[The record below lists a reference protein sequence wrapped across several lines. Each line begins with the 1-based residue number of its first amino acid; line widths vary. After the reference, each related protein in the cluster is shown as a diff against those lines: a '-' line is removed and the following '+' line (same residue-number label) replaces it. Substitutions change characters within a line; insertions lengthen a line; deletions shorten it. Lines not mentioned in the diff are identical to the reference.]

1 MINAQHTLRYYAF
14 CIFLSAILLF
24 QIEPMISK
32 TLLPWFGGTSA
43 VWSSA
48 MLFFQIALTG
58 GYAYANWLVRRTNSK
73 KQTVIHLALIGISV
87 CLVIFLWIV
96 WPSPVTPPANW
107 KPDNAIDPLIY
118 ILFLL
123 TVSVGL
129 PFFVLSTNS
138 PLMQAWFSRN
148 NPGKSP
154 YWLYAL
160 SNIGSILGLL
170 AYPVIVEPLL
180 TLRWQGW
187 LWGGGYILF
196 AFLAGWNTIRTFQG
210 NIAPVAIT
218 AESVASEG
226 RNLKKGAQTLW
237 ILLSACASLLVL
249 AVTSQITQEV
259 AVIPF
264 LWVLPLTIYLLSF
277 VLAFSSQR
285 WYQRGIFSILLLLGT
300 LGWVYFVVNP
310 TTNFIIQIITYNFIL
325 FAATMI
331 CHAELYALRPQASL
345 LTRFYLM
352 VSIGGALGGL
362 FVNLAAPFFFRGYWE
377 LYFGFA
383 LVWILLSIL
392 SYQPQGSRPVFLQ
405 SVLIAAAATAV
416 CIFVV
421 FLVSRAS
428 SESLFIDRNFYGVVR
443 VKEIK
448 IEKNLQQA
456 NQMVHGSTIHGFEFL
471 DANLR
476 DTPTSYYSTDSGIGL
491 AITTNPHYAQHTL
504 GYGSGMRVGVL
515 GLGVGT
521 LAAYGQPG
529 DTYRF
534 YEINPV
540 VVDLAKGQGGFFSF
554 VKDSRSKIEIVQG
567 DARLSLEKELSVGTG
582 NQFNILVL
590 DTFSSDSIP
599 VHLVTL
605 QAFDIYL
612 KNLAPDGLIAANIS
626 NQFLDL
632 RPVLWQV
639 AQYYKLQMAIVQ
651 SPAEKNNPAANYS
664 IWVLL
669 TRNPKLLEAP
679 ALAGNLAPLSGFR
692 TDILPWTDDYS
703 NLIQII
709 K

>member
-1 MINAQHTLRYYAF
+1 MIFYAVS
-14 CIFLSAILLF
+14 IFLSAILLF

-43 VWSSA
+43 VWSAA

-58 GYAYANWLVRRTNSK
+58 GYAYANWLVRQVKSRR
-73 KQTVIHLALIGISV
+73 QTAFHLALLGISV
-87 CLVIFLWIV
+87 GLVIFLWV
-96 WPSPVTPPANW
+96 FWPSPITPPASW
-107 KPDNAIDPLIY
+107 KPDNSVNPLLN

-123 TVSVGL
+123 TISVGL

-138 PLMQAWFSRN
+138 PLMQAWFSRKN
-148 NPGKSP
+148 THQSP

-160 SNIGSILGLL
+160 SNVGSILGLL
-170 AYPVIVEPLL
+170 AYPVLVEPNL

-187 LWGGGYILF
+187 LWAGGYILF
-196 AFLAGWNTIRTFQG
+196 AALAGWVTVRTFQNG
-210 NIAPVAIT
+210 GKPLEVM
-218 AESVASEG
+218 AESPREEYEKA
-226 RNLKKGAQTLW
+226 KKSTQSLW
-237 ILLSACASLLVL
+237 ILLSACASLFVL
-249 AVTSQITQEV
+249 AITSQITQEV

-285 WYQRGIFSILLLLGT
+285 WYHRGIFSILLLIGT
-300 LGWVYFVVNP
+300 LGWVYFVLNP
-310 TTNFIIQIITYNFIL
+310 TTNYIIQIIVYNFIL
-325 FAATMI
+325 FAASMI
-331 CHAELYALRPQASL
+331 CHGELYALRPQAAL

-352 VSIGGALGGL
+352 VSVGGALGGL
-362 FVNLAAPFFFRGYWE
+362 FVNLAAPFIFRGYWE

-383 LVWILLSIL
+383 LVWILLTGL
-392 SYQPQGSRPVFLQ
+392 SYQPRASRAVFRQGI
-405 SVLIAAAATAV
+405 LIAAAATAV
-416 CIFVV
+416 CTFVV
-421 FLVSRAS
+421 FLVSRSS
-428 SESLFIDRNFYGVVR
+428 SEFLFIERNFYGVVR

-448 IEKNLQQA
+448 IDKNLQQA
-456 NQMVHGSTIHGFEFL
+456 NQMVHGATVHGFQFL

-476 DTPTSYYSTDSGIGL
+476 DTPTSYYSKDSGIGL
-491 AITTNPHYAQHTL
+491 AITTNPHYGQPTL
-504 GYGSGMRVGVL
+504 RDGSGMRVGIL
-515 GLGVGT
+515 GLGIGT

-554 VKDSRSKIEIVQG
+554 VKDSRSKIEIIPG
-567 DARLSLEKELSVGTG
+567 DARLSLEKELSAGTG
-582 NQFNILVL
+582 NQFDILVL

-599 VHLVTL
+599 VHLVTI
-605 QAFDIYL
+605 QAFDIFL
-612 KNLAPDGLIAANIS
+612 KNLAPDGVIAANIS

-639 AQYYKLQMAIVQ
+639 AQYYKLQMAVVQ
-651 SPAEKNNPAANYS
+651 NPAEKNNPAANYS

-669 TRNPKLLEAP
+669 TRNPKLLDAP

-692 TDILPWTDDYS
+692 TDIRPWTDDYS